1 MRTGCNFRP
10 TKLLIGHARASPNAI
25 KAKAVGP
32 AAEEASRPAAEEA
45 SGPAAEEASRPAVEE
60 ASGPAVEE
68 ASRFGP
74 VGVPKCRDSRR

>member
-45 SGPAAEEASRPAVEE
+45 SRPAA
-60 ASGPAVEE
+60 EE